1 MTENIR
7 NIFDQN
13 IRLLKS
19 LDQAIYQFRTGRY
32 DRAVGI
38 VADSVGQMKVA
49 LESIIKDREYFNL
62 VSTDTVLEMLT
73 GILNAQKKRDY
84 ILLAD
89 LLELQLVSFLCGVQ
103 ELIISKEEIE
113 FDEAKYQENIQ
124 LLRERETGFSIQELD
139 TINPGQLL
147 KEGYRVEFTSTG
159 RMTLAAENNDSEF
172 YFHTNS
178 RVYYEASQLAGY
190 WCKEGITGY
199 VIYGFGLGYHVEELM
214 EIAPDAVIEVYESD
228 LNVVKLACAF
238 HNVKDL
244 LCSDRLKLIY
254 DPEFMLLA
262 ERMQQL
268 SKEESFV
275 IHYPSYQNIRTKAG
289 REMVESLIMRSKT
302 VEFG

>member
-32 DRAVGI
+32 DRAIGI

-49 LESIIKDREYFNL
+49 LELIIKDREYFNL
-62 VSTDTVLEMLT
+62 VSTDTVLEMLS
-73 GILNAQKKRDY
+73 GILNAQKKMDY

-124 LLRERETGFSIQELD
+124 LLREGQTGFSIQELAS
-139 TINPGQLL
+139 INPGQLL

-159 RMTLAAENNDSEF
+159 LMTLAAENNSSEF
-172 YFHTNS
+172 YFHTNGRIYS
-178 RVYYEASQLAGY
+178 EASQLAGY
-190 WCKEGITGY
+190 WCKEGISGY
-199 VIYGFGLGYHVEELM
+199 VVYGFGMGYHVEELM
-214 EIAPDAVIEVYESD
+214 EAAPEAVIEVYEAD
-228 LNVVKLACAF
+228 LNVIKLACAF
-238 HNVKDL
+238 HEVKDI
-244 LCSDRLKLIY
+244 LCSDRVKLIY
-254 DPEFMLLA
+254 DPEFTLLA
-262 ERMQQL
+262 DRMKRL

-275 IHYPSYQNIRTKAG
+275 VHYPSYQNIRTKAG
-289 REMVESLIMRSKT
+289 REMMESLIPRSKII
-302 VEFG
+302 ENG